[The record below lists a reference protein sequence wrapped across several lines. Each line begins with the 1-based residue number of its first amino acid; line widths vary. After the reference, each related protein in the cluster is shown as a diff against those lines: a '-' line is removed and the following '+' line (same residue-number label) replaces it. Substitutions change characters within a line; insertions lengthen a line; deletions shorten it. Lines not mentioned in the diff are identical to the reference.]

1 MYKLTNIVTVPDLGN
16 TPARV
21 HRPSGTVFLNSR
33 IWQTLSEPIKKFILL
48 HEEGHYIL
56 QTADEKK
63 ADQYALNHFAGT
75 EKNSLRKINHAISSQ
90 LDILYNPE
98 HQSRYDAIVLEL
110 LLTDYIKFG
119 NEKAYKILSEMKQ
132 EILLKLFTGYLRSK
146 EIPST
151 VLLTEEEKEIYLTD
165 FLKSEEMQKI
175 MTAELINEA
184 KLKKSDFSDFGE
196 KIVGFYRKVV
206 NPDNKEKIK
215 GLFNRIAGNYATKLS
230 QGLDVNVNPEAI
242 AYSVNPV
249 NELPAD
255 NRMIGKVKTGGGSNK
270 PGEGGIKSLT
280 EKEEKKKK
288 QKNLLII
295 GGIVLFVAVVGLILY
310 FTLRK

>member
-1 MYKLTNIVTVPDLGN
+1 M
-16 TPARV
+16 
-21 HRPSGTVFLNSR
+21 
-33 IWQTLSEPIKKFILL
+33 
-48 HEEGHYIL
+48 
-56 QTADEKK
+56 
-63 ADQYALNHFAGT
+63 
-75 EKNSLRKINHAISSQ
+75 
-90 LDILYNPE
+90 
-98 HQSRYDAIVLEL
+98 
-110 LLTDYIKFG
+110 
-119 NEKAYKILSEMKQ
+119 
-132 EILLKLFTGYLRSK
+132 
-146 EIPST
+146 
-151 VLLTEEEKEIYLTD
+151 LLTEEEKEIYLTD

-310 FTLRK
+310 FTLRA